1 MSSNRCVTQNIKLL
15 IMKKILLIIVALFI
29 SDIAYSQVQR
39 GGNFQRRGTVDRDQV
54 RERLEMRRESV
65 QSGEIDPVRILN
77 LSEEQRKSF
86 KEINSKHLSV
96 VKPIKK
102 EMMKKKLE
110 MQLEKMEDKIDIT
123 TVNKLFDDISDL
135 EAELRKSEF
144 NRNLEIRSLLDDEQE
159 MRFER
164 LMQRKKMMEKN
175 KIMRKNSRI

>member
-1 MSSNRCVTQNIKLL
+1 
-15 IMKKILLIIVALFI
+15 MKKILLIIVTVFI

-39 GGNFQRRGTVDRDQV
+39 GNNFQRRGMIDRDQI

-65 QSGEIDPVRILN
+65 QNGEIDPIRILN
-77 LSEEQRKSF
+77 LTEEQRKSF
-86 KEINSKHLSV
+86 KEINSKHLSAA
-96 VKPIKK
+96 KPIKK

-110 MQLEKMEDKIDIT
+110 MQLEKMEDKIDIA

-144 NRNLEIRSLLDDEQE
+144 IRNLEIRSLLDDEQE

-164 LMQRKKMMEKN
+164 LMQRKKDDGEK
-175 KIMRKNSRI
+175 

>member
-1 MSSNRCVTQNIKLL
+1 
-15 IMKKILLIIVALFI
+15 MKKILLVIVTLFI

-39 GGNFQRRGTVDRDQV
+39 GNNFQRRGMIDRDQV
-54 RERLEMRRESV
+54 RERLEMRRELM
-65 QSGEIDPVRILN
+65 QKGENEPIRLLN

-86 KEINSKHLSV
+86 KEISSKHLYQ
-96 VKPIKK
+96 VKSIKK

-123 TVNKLFDDISDL
+123 TINKLFDDISDL

-144 NRNLEIRSLLDDEQE
+144 NRNLEIRSLLDNEQE

-164 LMQRKKMMEKN
+164 MMQRKKMMEKN

>member
-1 MSSNRCVTQNIKLL
+1 
-15 IMKKILLIIVALFI
+15 MKKILLVIVTLFI

-39 GGNFQRRGTVDRDQV
+39 GNNFQRRGMIDRDQIS
-54 RERLEMRRESV
+54 ERLEMRRESM
-65 QSGEIDPVRILN
+65 QNGKNETIRLLN

-86 KEINSKHLSV
+86 EEINSKHLSA

-110 MQLEKMEDKIDIT
+110 IQLEKMEDKKDKIDISS
-123 TVNKLFDDISDL
+123 VNKLIDEISDL

-144 NRNLEIRSLLDDEQE
+144 NRNLEIRSLLDEEQE

-164 LMQRKKMMEKN
+164 LMQSKKMMEKA
-175 KIMRKNSRI
+175 KMMRRNSRI